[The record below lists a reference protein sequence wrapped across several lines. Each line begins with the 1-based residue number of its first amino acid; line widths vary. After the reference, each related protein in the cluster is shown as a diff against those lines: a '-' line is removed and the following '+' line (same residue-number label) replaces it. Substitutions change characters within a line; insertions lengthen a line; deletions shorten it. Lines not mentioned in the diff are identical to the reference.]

1 MLDEWMN
8 CRWLWIV
15 HWEIS
20 WNDCSCSKSEL
31 WLVWRLSQLCWLP
44 LAFCSSAPWGSKW
57 EFPGSTKLQEKDMQW
72 CHKSSVHVF
81 LQAVVTPG
89 SPPPFPKEK
98 RIVIWPAC
106 KDKRMTTTKT
116 GPHTILN
123 QENQLEAAVQSCPT
137 KSCSSWKPPNAHTH
151 TCSCVWRWFP
161 AREGWAGKT
170 NSGRGSWTTVTPHS
184 VCRKHQLRV
193 NYKNI
198 CIFCCRYDLSP
209 SPVATADLP

>member
-137 KSCSSWKPPNAHTH
+137 KSCSNWKPPNAHTH
-151 TCSCVWRWFP
+151 TYKQLCVTVISSQRGL
-161 AREGWAGKT
+161 GWKDKQWQGKLNHCDPT
-170 NSGRGSWTTVTPHS
+170 FCLQEASAQS
-184 VCRKHQLRV
+184 QL
-193 NYKNI
+193 
-198 CIFCCRYDLSP
+198 
-209 SPVATADLP
+209 

>member
-1 MLDEWMN
+1 M
-8 CRWLWIV
+8 R
-15 HWEIS
+15 IS
-20 WNDCSCSKSEL
+20 WIHKITRKGHAVVSQEL
-31 WLVWRLSQLCWLP
+31 R
-44 LAFCSSAPWGSKW
+44 
-57 EFPGSTKLQEKDMQW
+57 
-72 CHKSSVHVF
+72 HVF

-151 TCSCVWRWFP
+151 THIQAAVCDGDFQPER
-161 AREGWAGKT
+161 AGLERQT
-170 NSGRGSWTTVTPHS
+170 VAGEAEPLWPHILSAGSISSESIIKIFVFF
-184 VCRKHQLRV
+184 VV
-193 NYKNI
+193 GMI
-198 CIFCCRYDLSP
+198 CL
-209 SPVATADLP
+209 LHL